1 MNRIEKFGMSKNN
14 VDNSMGT
21 LQVMRVLA
29 AIGILSN
36 HWSEGLLIPQTQL
49 SIDFFFFV
57 EGFLAASMIC
67 RASNKIGNW
76 QLIRSRFV
84 KIYPLYFIGLL
95 AGIVVDIFNPNRFLS
110 VHDRVIASVTNLFLQ
125 PAFLTSSKAVFPFN
139 APTWAII
146 LEIYAFTLFVLFRY
160 RLNIRVLLGLCL
172 SAAALFVFLAVH
184 WHNSNLG
191 WAVQGYL
198 GGFPRVVF
206 GFFGGVFLFLTIQ
219 RYGKM
224 LPSLHPIIIW
234 SMFIAV
240 HFISVQWLSI
250 PLLLIGVPVIVCLG
264 AVSSNAKLLISFG
277 EQSGRIAYGIY
288 LLHFPLLTAF
298 DILTNGIYRS
308 GDLMPN
314 LINYFTILSI
324 VIVVAY
330 LATRFVDEP
339 LRQKLETKFYK
350 RQKL

>member
-1 MNRIEKFGMSKNN
+1 
-14 VDNSMGT
+14 
-21 LQVMRVLA
+21 
-29 AIGILSN
+29 
-36 HWSEGLLIPQTQL
+36 
-49 SIDFFFFV
+49 
-57 EGFLAASMIC
+57 
-67 RASNKIGNW
+67 
-76 QLIRSRFV
+76 
-84 KIYPLYFIGLL
+84 
-95 AGIVVDIFNPNRFLS
+95 
-110 VHDRVIASVTNLFLQ
+110 
-125 PAFLTSSKAVFPFN
+125 
-139 APTWAII
+139 
-146 LEIYAFTLFVLFRY
+146 
-160 RLNIRVLLGLCL
+160 
-172 SAAALFVFLAVH
+172 
-184 WHNSNLG
+184 
-191 WAVQGYL
+191 
-198 GGFPRVVF
+198 
-206 GFFGGVFLFLTIQ
+206 
-219 RYGKM
+219 M